1 MPGPFNPEF
10 EYQGPATIR
19 DVPLVTPTL
28 QTRSDE
34 QRPYAYALWL
44 DADQMRAL
52 GLPTGS
58 YDVPP
63 RFDELGPR
71 QQVAAVNYIVL
82 KGGHAVSAAGIEGR
96 VREQG
101 VGYRAILTPE
111 ETQRMG
117 FNGTAVPF
125 RHLSMANQ
133 KRVAGY
139 VGAHGAEAV
148 AFAGI
153 AEFVEQH
160 GVTVN
165 SVEAHVQ

>member
-10 EYQGPATIR
+10 EYRGPAR
-19 DVPLVTPTL
+19 VKDVPSVTPVL
-28 QTRSDE
+28 QTLSDE

-44 DADQMRAL
+44 DAGQMRAL

-63 RFDELGPR
+63 GFDELGPE

-82 KGGHAVSAAGIEGR
+82 KGGHAVSAAGIEEG
-96 VREQG
+96 VRKQG

-125 RHLSMANQ
+125 RYLSMADQ

-153 AEFVEQH
+153 AEFVKQH
-160 GVTVN
+160 DVTVKG
-165 SVEAHVQ
+165 VEAHVQ